1 MQCGRGR
8 MEIPG
13 SPYSTVQGQEASPHT
28 EVEDVPGSP
37 GQITDLGLVPL
48 LGFRDV
54 LSRNGLVLSPDVPE
68 GCCEVWLGHV
78 HLHLDLLL
86 LKLGLKLTDLL
97 QDTA

>member
-1 MQCGRGR
+1 

-13 SPYSTVQGQEASPHT
+13 SPYSTVQGQEASHT
-28 EVEDVPGSP
+28 EIEDVPGSP
-37 GQITDLGLVPL
+37 GQITYLGLVPL
-48 LGFRDV
+48 LSFRDV
-54 LSRNGLVLSPDVPE
+54 LSSNGLVLSPDVPE

-78 HLHLDLLL
+78 HLHLNLLF